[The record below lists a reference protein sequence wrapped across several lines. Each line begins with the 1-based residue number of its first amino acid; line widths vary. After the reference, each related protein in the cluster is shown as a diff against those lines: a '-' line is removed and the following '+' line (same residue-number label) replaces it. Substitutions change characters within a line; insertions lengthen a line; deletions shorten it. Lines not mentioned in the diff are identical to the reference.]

1 MTSDDRQTPAPRA
14 TGSPPPRAT
23 GSGVDAFLRK
33 VAAAP
38 APQAQAGQRCRL
50 LFALDATASRQPTW
64 AQASRVQM
72 EMFSVAAGLGGL
84 EMQVA
89 FYRGFGEFKA
99 TPWLSDGADLL
110 RRMSKVGCVGGHT
123 QIARVLRHALN
134 QTRERKVA
142 ALVFVGD
149 AVEENPDEICH
160 LAGEM
165 GLNGLPAFLFH
176 EGPDMGAYGVFQQ
189 AARLSGGACCR
200 FDASSP
206 RELHDLLSAVAVFA
220 AGGRKALM
228 DYGRRSGSRGVLHL
242 THQMGG

>member
-1 MTSDDRQTPAPRA
+1 MTADDKNTPAPRPQ
-14 TGSPPPRAT
+14 GSD
-23 GSGVDAFLRK
+23 VEAFLKR

-38 APQAQAGQRCRL
+38 APQPKAGQKGRL

-64 AQASRVQM
+64 AQASRLQM

-99 TPWLSDGADLL
+99 TPWLTDGDDLL
-110 RRMSKVGCVGGHT
+110 RRMSKVSCVGGHT
-123 QIARVLRHALN
+123 QIARVFRHALN

-149 AVEENPDEICH
+149 CLEESPDEICH

-176 EGPDMGAYGVFQQ
+176 EGPDMAAYDIFKQ
-189 AARLSGGACCR
+189 AAKLSGGACCR
-200 FDASSP
+200 FDVNSP
-206 RELHDLLSAVAVFA
+206 KELRDLLAAVAVFA

-228 DYGRRSGSRGVLHL
+228 DYGKSSGSRTVLQI
-242 THQMGG
+242 TNQMGG

>member
-1 MTSDDRQTPAPRA
+1 MTADDDKHTPARRT
-14 TGSPPPRAT
+14 TGSD
-23 GSGVDAFLRK
+23 VDAFLSR
-33 VAAAP
+33 VAATP
-38 APQAQAGQRCRL
+38 APQPKAGQKGRL

-64 AQASRVQM
+64 AQASRLQM
-72 EMFSVAAGLGGL
+72 EMFAIAAGLGGL

-99 TPWLSDGADLL
+99 TPWLTDGADLL
-110 RRMSKVGCVGGHT
+110 RRMGKVSCVGGQT

-149 AVEENPDEICH
+149 CVEENPDEICH

-176 EGPDMGAYGVFQQ
+176 EGPDMAAYDLFRQ
-189 AARLSGGACCR
+189 AAKLSGGACCR
-200 FDASSP
+200 FDVNAP
-206 RELHDLLSAVAVFA
+206 RELRDLLEAVAVFA

-228 DYGRRSGSRGVLHL
+228 DYGRRSGSHTVLQL